1 MIFSVMNLLC
11 LNNTKTVKQYQYNP
25 EERLIGISYVRVAM
39 NKGDF
44 RIPLNGADLFEAE
57 SYSEE
62 ILSHNIGR
70 RTE

>member
-1 MIFSVMNLLC
+1 
-11 LNNTKTVKQYQYNP
+11 
-25 EERLIGISYVRVAM
+25 M